1 MYYTGLS
8 DKQLLVNHMGSP
20 IITIDLHGLFRDEAV
35 KVIDK
40 ALKNADNSTYQIKLV
55 HGYNR
60 GTSLKTMIIEEYRY
74 HPKVLRV
81 QPGDNLGTTILV
93 LREL

>member
-1 MYYTGLS
+1 
-8 DKQLLVNHMGSP
+8 MGTP
-20 IITIDLHGLFRDEAV
+20 IMTVDLHGMFRDDAV
-35 KVIDK
+35 KAIDR
-40 ALKNADNSTYQIKLV
+40 ALKAADDSTYQIKLI

-60 GTSLKTMIIEEYRY
+60 GTSLKNMIMEEYRY

-81 QPGDNLGTTILV
+81 QPGDNLGITILV

>member
-1 MYYTGLS
+1 MS
-8 DKQLLVNHMGSP
+8 KP
-20 IITIDLHGLFRDEAV
+20 IIEIDLHGLFQDEAI

-40 ALKNADNSTYQIKLV
+40 ALKNADDSTYQIKLI

-60 GTSLKTMIIEEYRY
+60 GTSLKNMIIDEYKY
-74 HPKVLRV
+74 HLKVLRV

>member
-1 MYYTGLS
+1 MS
-8 DKQLLVNHMGSP
+8 SP
-20 IITIDLHGLFRDEAV
+20 IITIDLHGLFRDEAI

-40 ALKNADNSTYQIKLV
+40 ALKQADDSTYQIKLI

-60 GTSLKTMIIEEYRY
+60 GTSLKNMIIDEYKY
-74 HPKVLRV
+74 HPKVLRIK
-81 QPGDNLGTTILV
+81 PGDNLGTTILV

>member
-1 MYYTGLS
+1 
-8 DKQLLVNHMGSP
+8 MGNP
-20 IITIDLHGLFRDEAV
+20 IVTIDLHGMFRDEAI

-40 ALKNADNSTYQIKLV
+40 ALKNTDSGTYQIKLV

-60 GTSLKTMIIEEYRY
+60 GTSLKSMIIDEYRY
-74 HPKVLRV
+74 RPKVLRV

>member
-1 MYYTGLS
+1 MVKS
-8 DKQLLVNHMGSP
+8 HKQLLVNKMENP
-20 IITIDLHGLFRDEAV
+20 IITIDLHGLFRDEAI
-35 KVIDK
+35 KTIDK
-40 ALKNADNSTYQIKLV
+40 ALKNADNSIYQIKLV

-60 GTSLKTMIIEEYRY
+60 GTSLKSMIIDEYRY

-81 QPGDNLGTTILV
+81 KPGDNLGTTILV

>member
-1 MYYTGLS
+1 
-8 DKQLLVNHMGSP
+8 MGKP
-20 IITIDLHGLFRDEAV
+20 IIEIDLHGMFQGEAI

-40 ALKNADNSTYQIKLV
+40 ALNNADGSTYQIKLI

-60 GTSLKTMIIEEYRY
+60 GTSLKNMIIDEYKY
-74 HPKVLRV
+74 HPKVLRIK
-81 QPGDNLGTTILV
+81 PGDNLGITILV

>member
-1 MYYTGLS
+1 
-8 DKQLLVNHMGSP
+8 MGSP
-20 IITIDLHGLFRDEAV
+20 IITVDLHGLYRDEAI
-35 KVIDK
+35 KVIGK
-40 ALKNADNSTYQIKLV
+40 ALKTADNSTYQIKLI

-60 GTSLKTMIIEEYRY
+60 GTSLKDMIIDEFKY
-74 HPKVLRV
+74 HPKVLRI

>member
-1 MYYTGLS
+1 
-8 DKQLLVNHMGSP
+8 MGNP
-20 IITIDLHGLFRDEAV
+20 IITIDLHGLFREDAM
-35 KVIDK
+35 KKINK
-40 ALKNADNSTYQIKLV
+40 ALKTADSGTYQIKLI

-60 GTSLKTMIIEEYRY
+60 GTSLKSMIVEEYRY

-81 QPGDNLGTTILV
+81 KPGDNLGTTILV

>member
-1 MYYTGLS
+1 
-8 DKQLLVNHMGSP
+8 MGNP
-20 IITIDLHGLFRDEAV
+20 IITIDLHGLFQDEAI
-35 KVIDK
+35 KIIDK
-40 ALKNADNSTYQIKLV
+40 ALKSADDSTYLIKLI

-60 GTSLKTMIIEEYRY
+60 GTSLKNMIIDEYKY

>member
-1 MYYTGLS
+1 MVSTE
-8 DKQLLVNHMGSP
+8 DP
-20 IITIDLHGLFRDEAV
+20 AIDLHGLFQDEAI

-40 ALKNADNSTYQIKLV
+40 ALKNADDSTYQIKLI

-60 GTSLKTMIIEEYRY
+60 GTSLKDMIADEYRF
-74 HPKVLRV
+74 HPKVVRV

>member
-1 MYYTGLS
+1 
-8 DKQLLVNHMGSP
+8 MGSP
-20 IITIDLHGLFRDEAV
+20 IVSIDLHGLFQDEAI

-40 ALKNADNSTYQIKLV
+40 ALKNADDSTYQIKLI

-60 GTSLKTMIIEEYRY
+60 GTSLKNMIVDEYKY
-74 HPKVLRV
+74 HPKVLKV

>member
-1 MYYTGLS
+1 
-8 DKQLLVNHMGSP
+8 MGIP
-20 IITIDLHGLFRDEAV
+20 IINIDLHGMLREEAI

-40 ALKNADNSTYQIKLV
+40 ALKNADGSTYQIKLI

-60 GTSLKTMIIEEYRY
+60 GTSLKNMIMDEYRH
-74 HPKVLRV
+74 HPKVLRIK
-81 QPGDNLGTTILV
+81 PGDNLGITILV

>member
-1 MYYTGLS
+1 
-8 DKQLLVNHMGSP
+8 MGNP
-20 IITIDLHGLFRDEAV
+20 IITIDLHGMFRDDAI
-35 KVIDK
+35 KVIGK
-40 ALKNADNSTYQIKLV
+40 ALKTADNSTYQIKLI

-60 GTSLKTMIIEEYRY
+60 GTSLKDMIIDEFRY
-74 HPKVLRV
+74 HPKVLRI

>member
-1 MYYTGLS
+1 MR
-8 DKQLLVNHMGSP
+8 KP
-20 IITIDLHGLFRDEAV
+20 IIEIDLHGLFQDEAI

-40 ALKNADNSTYQIKLV
+40 ALKNADDSTYQIKLI

-60 GTSLKTMIIEEYRY
+60 GTSLKNMIIDEYKY
-74 HPKVLRV
+74 HLKVLRV

>member
-1 MYYTGLS
+1 
-8 DKQLLVNHMGSP
+8 MGNP
-20 IITIDLHGLFRDEAV
+20 IITIDLHGMFRDEAV

-40 ALKNADNSTYQIKLV
+40 ALKNADNSTYQIRLV

-60 GTSLKTMIIEEYRY
+60 GTSLKSMIMEEYRY

>member
-1 MYYTGLS
+1 
-8 DKQLLVNHMGSP
+8 MGNP
-20 IITIDLHGLFRDEAV
+20 IVTIDLHGLFQDEAI

-40 ALKNADNSTYQIKLV
+40 ALKNADDSTYQIKLI

-60 GTSLKTMIIEEYRY
+60 GTSLKDMIEDEYRH
-74 HPKVLRV
+74 HPKVVRV
-81 QPGDNLGTTILV
+81 KPGGNLGVTVLV

>member
-1 MYYTGLS
+1 MS
-8 DKQLLVNHMGSP
+8 SP
-20 IITIDLHGLFRDEAV
+20 IITIDLHGLFRDEAM

-40 ALKNADNSTYQIKLV
+40 ALKQVDDSTYQIKLV

-60 GTSLKTMIIEEYRY
+60 GTSLKDMIIDEYKY
-74 HPKVLRV
+74 HPRVLRI